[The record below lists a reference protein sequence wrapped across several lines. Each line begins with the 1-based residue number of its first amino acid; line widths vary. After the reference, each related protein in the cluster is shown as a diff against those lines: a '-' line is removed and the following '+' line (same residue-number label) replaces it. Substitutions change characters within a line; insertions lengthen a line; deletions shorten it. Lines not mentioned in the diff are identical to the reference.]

1 MVLHARQQRL
11 AKAPLAEKPN
21 KADTYTALVCQHTVQ
36 MLLPRISKRIDD
48 LQYENYNIPTLVHGH
63 RVLVM
68 RESRGEMSSRGYE
81 FDESDYV
88 DARIVAEYTEEPQV
102 FAEIQDASALNKLH
116 KLIVQLEM
124 ILAGKNV
131 SDKRMQAVMTAE
143 EYAEYLASLDI
154 VMHNSEIDYG
164 DGMPSELKDYKAKLQ
179 KADFQNNKFEK
190 MHGEKEFGKKNY
202 TSATIT
208 KMSSR
213 AESLYEDALERL
225 GEIWSAASPAEQY
238 ELQKWMDREIDIDKG
253 TDSTI
258 NAEAGGVPRVRGSKS
273 GHALDSGLPKLSKRL
288 KRKECQLQAL
298 RTAACAIAFE
308 QHKQE
313 EVATQESTDRIRDLL
328 NKLKTR
334 KY

>member
-1 MVLHARQQRL
+1 
-11 AKAPLAEKPN
+11 
-21 KADTYTALVCQHTVQ
+21 

-48 LQYENYNIPTLVHGH
+48 LHYENYNIPILVHGH

-68 RESRGEMSSRGYE
+68 RETSRDMSSRGYE

-88 DARIVAEYTEEPQV
+88 DARVIAEYTEEPQV
-102 FAEIQDASALNKLH
+102 FAEIHDTSALNKLQ
-116 KLIVQLEM
+116 KLIVQLE
-124 ILAGKNV
+124 ILLAGKNV

-143 EYAEYLASLDI
+143 EYAEYVASLDML
-154 VMHNSEIDYG
+154 MHQSEIEYG

-238 ELQKWMDREIDIDKG
+238 ELQKWMDREIDFDKG

-308 QHKQE
+308 QQKQE

>member
-1 MVLHARQQRL
+1 
-11 AKAPLAEKPN
+11 
-21 KADTYTALVCQHTVQ
+21 

-143 EYAEYLASLDI
+143 EYAEYVASLDI

-164 DGMPSELKDYKAKLQ
+164 DGMPSELKKYKAKLQ
-179 KADFQNNKFEK
+179 MADFQNNKFEK
-190 MHGEKEFGKKNY
+190 MSGEKEFGKKNHS
-202 TSATIT
+202 SATLT

-213 AESLYEDALERL
+213 AEGLYEDALERL